1 MNLRKF
7 TLFNRSYWYLTLT
20 ILLLMSTIL
29 PYPSSN
35 VFSAT
40 QPTITI
46 ESPSSNA
53 EINTKN
59 IVISG
64 SYSADDSKTDLL
76 FTAYENGN
84 SFSDSLA
91 QKADWTINETGTTKT
106 WDFSTSSLAEGTHT
120 ISIKIKRI
128 STNEELTEASI
139 TFTIKMT
146 GTSISITDPSPT
158 SVLDSK
164 RVVISGTYTA
174 DVPKTDLL
182 FTANDGGEKLSDSSL
197 NAGDWIIDENST
209 PKKWTL
215 STTSLE
221 EGDHNITVEI
231 KNLQTTAISNATT
244 NFSLA
249 LIRPYVSEAKI
260 ILANGTERQGEDLT
274 NIPLDSKIKITVVDD
289 QKMDQLKSKI
299 EANNYNPIKIILGS
313 DTIKGT
319 TKINE
324 LGVQNSKYYY
334 DLIFTPNT
342 AELKI
347 NKTYLV
353 YIDPELVDDL
363 ENPVFT
369 RLFKFTTMTSAEWN
383 DPDNPISHA
392 SSNPH
397 GHYQSNTNMCAACHS
412 THDPKSPSQIGVSY
426 RTTFKEELAA
436 GQPAG
441 DPSENYC
448 MACHDG
454 TINAPIID
462 KNDSK
467 YRHNNPADY
476 SEAGKDNL
484 KQPESCT
491 SCHNPHL
498 NWSEGNPN
506 LLKDHYVY
514 THNEI
519 HPEQGLETP
528 TVDSLDTACESCHEY
543 IDFSKISEDK
553 GKRETLAYKKSL
565 TAKGT
570 ISNKITDPT
579 LKTISDYSLC
589 FRCHNPE
596 KNVKN
601 TNIADIETHYLKQN
615 SGHNFVLLADQQTQ
629 RDGSMLNG
637 PMPCAECHETHGSNN
652 LFNLREI
659 LGNNPSLPAADHF
672 KTVGTA
678 WNEGNERNFCLNCHT
693 NGTEIYGKKAAID
706 KTIPGHQDNESRACS
721 ECHSDQTKSY
731 KNFREKSM
739 SAAHAPLP
747 GVDPA
752 ANP

>member
-1 MNLRKF
+1 
-7 TLFNRSYWYLTLT
+7 LFNRSYWYLTLA
-20 ILLLMSTIL
+20 ILLLMSTVL

-35 VFSAT
+35 AFSAS

-46 ESPSSNA
+46 DSPSSNA
-53 EINTKN
+53 EVNTEN

-106 WDFSTSSLAEGTHT
+106 WSFSTSSLAEGTHT

-139 TFTIKMT
+139 TFTIKMSSDT
-146 GTSISITDPSPT
+146 GTSITITDPSPK

-164 RVVISGTYTA
+164 HVVISGTYTA
-174 DVPKTDLL
+174 DVPKTELL
-182 FTANDGGEKLSDSSL
+182 FTANDGEEKLSDSSI
-197 NAGDWIIDENST
+197 NERDWTIDESST
-209 PKKWTL
+209 PKKWTF

-231 KNLQTTAISNATT
+231 KNLQTTDISKATT

-249 LIRPYVSEAKI
+249 LIRPYVTETRI
-260 ILANGTERQGEDLT
+260 VLANGTERKGEDLT
-274 NIPLDSKIKITVVDD
+274 NVPLGSKLKVTVVDD
-289 QKMDQLKSKI
+289 QKMDHLKSKI

-313 DTIKGT
+313 NTIEGT
-319 TKINE
+319 TEINE
-324 LGVQNSKYYY
+324 LEVQNGKHYY
-334 DLIFTPNT
+334 DIIFTPNSS
-342 AELKI
+342 ELKI

-369 RLFKFTTMTSAEWN
+369 RLFKFTTMTTAEWN

-397 GHYQSNTNMCAACHS
+397 GHYQSNTNMCATCHS

-426 RTTFKEELAA
+426 KTTFREELAA
-436 GQPAG
+436 GQPAD
-441 DPSENYC
+441 DPSQNYC

-476 SEAGKDNL
+476 SKEGINTL
-484 KQPESCT
+484 KNPESCT

-498 NWSEGNPN
+498 NWSEDNPN

-514 THNEI
+514 THNEAN
-519 HPEQGLETP
+519 PEKGLETP
-528 TVDSLDTACESCHEY
+528 TVDSLDTACETCHEY
-543 IDFSKISEDK
+543 IDFSKISEEK

-565 TAKGT
+565 TARGT
-570 ISNKITDPT
+570 ISNKVTDPT

-596 KNVKN
+596 KSVKN
-601 TNIADIETHYLKQN
+601 TNTADIETHYLKQN

-652 LFNLREI
+652 QFNLREI

-672 KTVGTA
+672 KTVGTV
-678 WNEGNERNFCLNCHT
+678 WNEENERNFCLNCHT
-693 NGTEIYGKKAAID
+693 KGTEIYGKKAAID
-706 KTIPGHQDNESRACS
+706 KTISGHQDNESKACS

-731 KNFREKSM
+731 KTFREKSM

-747 GVDPA
+747 GA
-752 ANP
+752 AH